1 MPAEPNFVRLEGGAL
16 FFWHHS
22 PPATVRR
29 GAAIVVCPPIGY
41 EYMSAYPTV
50 KILAERLA
58 ALGFDVLR
66 IDYDGTGNST
76 GDYDQPGLAEA
87 WRRSVACAIGEARRL
102 AGSNAVAV
110 VGIRAGGLVALQAV
124 PAIGTVDRLVL
135 WAAFPSGHAYLRELK
150 ALAGLHRQLHAYDD
164 GDDVGINAA
173 GYVMTEETIA
183 SISRWTLD
191 AVATAPAEQIL
202 LIDRDDRAPDRK
214 LGAHLQTVGASVTH
228 IQPEGTAAMLDLPHF
243 AKVPETILQEILNWF
258 RTWVATSSPPAP
270 PPVRKTGRG
279 ATLEADDYR
288 ERLVR
293 FGRDDRLFGVLTSPR
308 HAMKE
313 APSIVLFNTGL
324 EYHIGPHRLYVPLA
338 RYWAARGHHVLRYDL
353 GGIGDSAAPPDAPDN
368 IAYPAHM
375 LDDAREAIAFVQKQT
390 THGRVIAVGMCSGG
404 WLAFRAARD
413 GLAVEGV
420 VPINPPMYLR
430 DQTSGL
436 QWVTVAKEFD
446 RYQLAMRDPVKWLK
460 ALSGGA
466 AYAQFMRISAS
477 ALRRSVAARVG
488 GVLGDA
494 TPEGLASDLS
504 TIAYRGIKTL
514 FVFSRGDDG
523 FQYFQWHAQS
533 ALRRARVRDFVQHQ
547 VVEGAGHTFRP
558 RAAQQKLR
566 EILIDFVNSLTCG
579 SEYSA
584 GPARRC
590 GDDVDRSED
599 QA

>member
-1 MPAEPNFVRLEGGAL
+1 
-16 FFWHHS
+16 
-22 PPATVRR
+22 
-29 GAAIVVCPPIGY
+29 
-41 EYMSAYPTV
+41 
-50 KILAERLA
+50 
-58 ALGFDVLR
+58 
-66 IDYDGTGNST
+66 
-76 GDYDQPGLAEA
+76 
-87 WRRSVACAIGEARRL
+87 
-102 AGSNAVAV
+102 
-110 VGIRAGGLVALQAV
+110 
-124 PAIGTVDRLVL
+124 
-135 WAAFPSGHAYLRELK
+135 
-150 ALAGLHRQLHAYDD
+150 
-164 GDDVGINAA
+164 
-173 GYVMTEETIA
+173 
-183 SISRWTLD
+183 
-191 AVATAPAEQIL
+191 
-202 LIDRDDRAPDRK
+202 
-214 LGAHLQTVGASVTH
+214 
-228 IQPEGTAAMLDLPHF
+228 
-243 AKVPETILQEILNWF
+243 
-258 RTWVATSSPPAP
+258 
-270 PPVRKTGRG
+270 
-279 ATLEADDYR
+279 
-288 ERLVR
+288 
-293 FGRDDRLFGVLTSPR
+293 
-308 HAMKE
+308 MKE